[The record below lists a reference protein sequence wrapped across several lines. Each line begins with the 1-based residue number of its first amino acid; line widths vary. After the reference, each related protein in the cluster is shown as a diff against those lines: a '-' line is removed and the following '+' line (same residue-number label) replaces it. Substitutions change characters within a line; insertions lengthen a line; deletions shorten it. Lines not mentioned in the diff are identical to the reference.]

1 MEQIEITGN
10 YIVIKDNCV
19 KTLYGHC
26 NKLLVKKGDKV
37 KQGDII
43 AEVGE
48 TGKATGPHLHF
59 EIIKDERVIDPEYV
73 MDF

>member
-1 MEQIEITGN
+1 MPGT
-10 YIVIKDNCV
+10 YIVIHDNCV

-26 NKLLVKKGDKV
+26 SKLLVEKGDKV

>member
-1 MEQIEITGN
+1 M
-10 YIVIKDNCV
+10 
-19 KTLYGHC
+19 
-26 NKLLVKKGDKV
+26 DKV

>member
-1 MEQIEITGN
+1 MTGN

-26 NKLLVKKGDKV
+26 SKLLVEKGDKV

>member
-1 MEQIEITGN
+1 M
-10 YIVIKDNCV
+10 KDNCV

-26 NKLLVKKGDKV
+26 SKLLVKKGDKV